1 MMSGRK
7 HIYIS
12 EQILRSI
19 KHLKKFHFALDMKDS
34 SDDFE
39 TREGWVSN
47 KMLILVHTPPNI
59 MPPNKWP
66 TY

>member
-19 KHLKKFHFALDMKDS
+19 KHLLKKFHFALDMKDS

-39 TREGWVSN
+39 NREG
-47 KMLILVHTPPNI
+47 
-59 MPPNKWP
+59 
-66 TY
+66 